1 MCMRWRELKRE
12 LKKRDLKLCFNL
24 QIFFTGKGYGVVT
37 PETYWK
43 TSVIENEDKGC
54 LLLTNE
60 EALARAHGIVESYP
74 HGNVVDKAIQTNLV
88 DVICRGNGSDK
99 VLYGRT
105 LEEMAPQATSQRHRS
120 LRMFHVSSSR
130 RMSWSELRGGS
141 SASSGGSLRL
151 SQSKAK
157 KLMEECD
164 GPDLDLDDWGV
175 HRVHPPS
182 KSNKG
187 LSISL
192 LLDRVIL
199 VILFMSYRSR
209 FWKWSWKPVQTL

>member
-1 MCMRWRELKRE
+1 M
-12 LKKRDLKLCFNL
+12 
-24 QIFFTGKGYGVVT
+24 VT

-43 TSVIENEDKGC
+43 TSVVENEDKGC

-105 LEEMAPQATSQRHRS
+105 ADEMAPQPTSQRQRS

-130 RMSWSELRGGS
+130 RMSWSELKGN
-141 SASSGGSLRL
+141 SATASGGSLKL
-151 SQSKAK
+151 SQAKAK
-157 KLMEECD
+157 KLMDDCA
-164 GPDLDLDDWGV
+164 GADLHVAHWGLHHV
-175 HRVHPPS
+175 NETVKTP
-182 KSNKG
+182 KG
-187 LSISL
+187 
-192 LLDRVIL
+192 
-199 VILFMSYRSR
+199 F
-209 FWKWSWKPVQTL
+209 